1 MGRFGLGKINKNA
14 KQSKP
19 TKPVKE
25 SPKASYHERAKA
37 EQVSPDISN
46 MTHLARVDE
55 LGNRTIK
62 IVSLAT
68 IGLTVVLLGYF
79 FTSDI
84 REKIILAKTQF
95 APVVQAASGNTD
107 TSTDTSDEPTNEQF
121 SITTVPGVVVHIDRA
136 EMEKYLAEMND
147 AEFKQFV
154 ESLLKASGSSDLR
167 AIIDKQKS
175 QDDSGSVD
183 GEPSDEAILGKDG
196 KPTARDNVGKTLEE
210 AYAEAE
216 RQFPN
221 QIDGSK
227 RLKLIQDLNAGD
239 YMYYVA
245 EDGDTLL
252 ALSKAFGVPLGQ
264 LVELNGIHDADKIP
278 AGMIILF
285 PAGTEQPP
293 LETES
298 QE

>member
-1 MGRFGLGKINKNA
+1 MGRFGLGKTSKNA

-19 TKPVKE
+19 TSLVKE
-25 SPKASYHERAKA
+25 SPKVSHHERAKA
-37 EQVSPDISN
+37 KQVSPDASD
-46 MTHLARVDE
+46 MTDLARMDE
-55 LGNRTIK
+55 LGNRMIK
-62 IVSLAT
+62 TVSLAT

-79 FTSDI
+79 FVSDI
-84 REKIILAKTQF
+84 REKIVLAKTQF
-95 APVVQAASGNTD
+95 APVVQAASESTD
-107 TSTDTSDEPTNEQF
+107 TSTDTSGEPTNGQF

-136 EMEKYLAEMND
+136 EMEKHLAEMDD
-147 AEFKQFV
+147 AEFEQFV
-154 ESLLKASGSSDLR
+154 ESLLKASGSRDLQ
-167 AIIDKQKS
+167 AVIDKQKS
-175 QDDSGSVD
+175 QGDLDRVD
-183 GEPSDEAILGKDG
+183 GKPSDESIIGEDD
-196 KPTARDNVGKTLEE
+196 KPIASDNIGKTLEE

-216 RQFPN
+216 QLFPN

-285 PAGTEQPP
+285 PTGTEQPP